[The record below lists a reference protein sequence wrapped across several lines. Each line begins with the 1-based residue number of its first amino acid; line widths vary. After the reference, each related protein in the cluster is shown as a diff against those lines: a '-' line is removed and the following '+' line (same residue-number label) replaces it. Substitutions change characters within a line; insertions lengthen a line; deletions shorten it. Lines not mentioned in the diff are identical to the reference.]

1 MAIGSP
7 MKETNVVLHARKFL
21 ALIALGALL
30 AFSYMAAAAPA
41 NAVGCSSG
49 GSPWGGGGYCD
60 TDYWPDG
67 SYMHCVT
74 VYVMGFGGSQCNRV
88 YPPAP

>member
-1 MAIGSP
+1 MR
-7 MKETNVVLHARKFL
+7 T
-21 ALIALGALL
+21 LIASGLAVLFGAGVLTL
-30 AFSYMAAAAPA
+30 AAPA
-41 NAVGCSSG
+41 QAEGCASGSG
-49 GSPWGGGGYCD
+49 GGYGGGGYCD
-60 TDYWPDG
+60 SDYWPDG